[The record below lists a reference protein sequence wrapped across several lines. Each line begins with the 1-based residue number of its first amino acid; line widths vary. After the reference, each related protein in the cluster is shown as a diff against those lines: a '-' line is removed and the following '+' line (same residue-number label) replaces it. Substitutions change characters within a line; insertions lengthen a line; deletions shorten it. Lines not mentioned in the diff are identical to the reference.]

1 MVLSRTS
8 ELEGVNKVLTM
19 LGEAP
24 ISSLQNASGIAKQ
37 AQDALTNASRS
48 LQTEGWSFNT
58 DYETKLVRNS
68 AKEIQVGTNVTR
80 VVVDPYEYPDFDIV
94 QRGSKLYDRR
104 NKTYLFDEDLIADVT
119 YLFEWSD
126 LPEHARQYIQI
137 RAGRQ
142 LQDHI
147 IGAADLTK
155 INITAE
161 QEARSLFVEEET
173 TKSEHNMLRGNPNH
187 TGVFQTYQPSR
198 AVIR

>member
-1 MVLSRTS
+1 
-8 ELEGVNKVLTM
+8 M

>member
-58 DYETKLVRNS
+58 DYETTLARNS
-68 AKEIQVGTNVTR
+68 SKEIQVGTNVTR

-94 QRGSKLYDRR
+94 QRGSRLYDRR
-104 NKTYLFDEDLIADVT
+104 NKTYLFDEDLVADVT

>member
-1 MVLSRTS
+1 MVLARTS
-8 ELEGVNKVLTM
+8 ELEGVNKVLGM

-24 ISSLQNASGIAKQ
+24 VSSLQNASGIAKQ
-37 AQDALTNASRS
+37 AHDALTNTSRS

-58 DYETKLVRNS
+58 DYEATLSRNTS
-68 AKEIQVGTNVTR
+68 KEIQVGNNVTR
-80 VVVDPYEYPDFDIV
+80 VVVDPYEYPDYDIV

-104 NKTYLFDEDLIADVT
+104 NKTYKFDEDLVADVT
-119 YLFEWSD
+119 YLFDWLE

-142 LQDHI
+142 LQDQI
-147 IGAADLTK
+147 IGASDLTK
-155 INITAE
+155 INLTAE

-173 TKSEHNMLRGNPNH
+173 TKTEHNMLRGNPNH

>member
-1 MVLSRTS
+1 
-8 ELEGVNKVLTM
+8 M

-24 ISSLQNASGIAKQ
+24 VSSLQNASGIAKQ
-37 AQDALTNASRS
+37 AHDALTNTSRS

-58 DYETKLVRNS
+58 DYEATLSRNTS
-68 AKEIQVGTNVTR
+68 KEIQVGNNVTR
-80 VVVDPYEYPDFDIV
+80 VVVDPYEYPDYDIV

-104 NKTYLFDEDLIADVT
+104 NKTYKFDEDLVADVT
-119 YLFEWSD
+119 YLFDWLE

-142 LQDHI
+142 LQDQI
-147 IGAADLTK
+147 IGASDLTK
-155 INITAE
+155 INLTAE

-173 TKSEHNMLRGNPNH
+173 TKTEHNMLRGNPNH